1 MHCPRCGAEN
11 RQGDRF
17 CASCGAALP
26 GTPAARE
33 RRSFREWIAQLVGTT
48 PRARWL
54 TAGTAAAI
62 VIAVVAFIALKPA
75 EDEIPR
81 DGYTI
86 AADRLCVQS
95 KNEISAAARRF
106 LASSRPADLGGYAD
120 RLVPLVAEWRSKF
133 AALDVPADRAD
144 QAQDLD
150 TALRDVEIES
160 GTLARVAREGD
171 RKELVAQAG
180 KVDERTSA
188 VEAAITSLNLDHCAH
203 LTVGPGPPPKG

>member
-1 MHCPRCGAEN
+1 MYCPRCGAEN
-11 RQGDRF
+11 QQGDRF

-26 GTPAARE
+26 GTREARK
-33 RRSFREWIAQLVGTT
+33 RRSFREWIAELVGTT

-54 TAGTAAAI
+54 SAGTAAAI
-62 VIAVVAFIALKPA
+62 VVAVVAFLALKPSD
-75 EDEIPR
+75 DEIPR

-95 KNEISAAARRF
+95 KNEISAAAKRS
-106 LASSRPADLGGYAD
+106 LASNRPTDFVSYAD

-133 AALDVPADRAD
+133 GALEVPEGRGDE
-144 QAQDLD
+144 AQDLD

-171 RKELVAQAG
+171 RKQLIAQAQE
-180 KVDERTSA
+180 VEQRTGA
-188 VEAAITSLNLDHCAH
+188 VESAIAALNLDHCAH
-203 LTVGPGPPPKG
+203 LSVGPGPPRKG